1 MKSLVVL
8 DVVGLSAGL
17 LGPNTPNLM
26 SLAESGFRA
35 ELGTVLPAVTCSAQA
50 TLLTGELPRSHGI
63 VGNGWFFRDLAE
75 VWLWRQS
82 SRLLE
87 APRVWSAA
95 RQRSQLDGLG
105 KFYCANAFWWYA
117 MGAETDFTVTPRPT
131 YHADGRKSP
140 DFYSD
145 PPELRTALRD
155 ELGEFPLF
163 HFWGPGADI
172 RSTRWIGKAA
182 EHVIARHRP
191 HLTLVYLPHLDYD
204 LQRFGPAFDGIDQ
217 ALRDV
222 DEVAGGIIR
231 TARELEMEVVVLS
244 EYGIT
249 SVDSSVSINRVLRS
263 EGLLRVHHAHNGEL
277 LDPATSRAFAVS
289 DHQVAHVYV
298 QDADDVAPVR
308 RLLEA
313 VEGIDAVLDRDA
325 QSEHGLDHPR
335 SGELVAVSAA
345 NRWFDYYYWLDDA
358 RAPDFARTVDIHR
371 KPGYDPLE
379 LFIDPARP
387 FAKARIAAKL
397 VGKKLGFRTLMD
409 VVPLDTRLVGGSH
422 GRLPERP
429 EEGPVLLSSSRK
441 QATSRLAMTEVHDLL
456 LATMFDT

>member
-1 MKSLVVL
+1 MKSLVLL

-17 LGPNTPNLM
+17 LGPSTPHLQ
-26 SLAESGFRA
+26 SLAQSGFRA

-50 TLLTGELPRSHGI
+50 TLLTGELPRAHGI
-63 VGNGWFFRDLAE
+63 VGNGWHFRDLAE

-82 SRLLE
+82 NRLVE
-87 APRVWSAA
+87 SEQVWHAA
-95 RQRSQLDGLG
+95 RRRSQRDGLDV
-105 KFYCANAFWWYA
+105 FRCANVFWWYA
-117 MGAETDFTVTPRPT
+117 IGAATDWTVTPRPA

-140 DFYSD
+140 DFYTD
-145 PPELRTALRD
+145 PAELRGALRE

-182 EHVIARHRP
+182 EHLLWRHRP

-204 LQRFGPAFDGIDQ
+204 LQRHGPRFAGLDRV
-217 ALRDV
+217 LREV
-222 DEVAGGIIR
+222 DEVAGAIIR
-231 TARELEMEVVVLS
+231 TARELDMEVIALS

-249 SVDSSVSINRVLRS
+249 AVEDSVSINRVLRA
-263 EGLLRVHHAHNGEL
+263 EGLLRVHDAHNGEL
-277 LDPATSRAFAVS
+277 LDPATSRAFAVT
-289 DHQVAHVYV
+289 DHQIAHVYV
-298 QDADDVAPVR
+298 KDADDVVTVR
-308 RLLEA
+308 RLLEG
-313 VEGIDAVLDRDA
+313 VEGVDEVLDRDA
-325 QSEHGLDHPR
+325 QCVHGLDHPR
-335 SGELVAVSAA
+335 SGELVLVSAA
-345 NRWFDYYYWLDDA
+345 NRWFDYRYWLDDT

-387 FAKARIAAKL
+387 FSRARVAARVL
-397 VGKKLGFRTLMD
+397 GGKLGLRTVMD

-429 EEGPVLLSSSRK
+429 EDGPVLISSSRR
-441 QATSRLAMTEVHDLL
+441 QATSRLAMTDVHDLL
-456 LATMFDT
+456 LATIFDA